1 MPQVYEMGDTGT
13 AAALAAE
20 HHDSLFRWA
29 RALANWDREEAME
42 IVQQTYMEV
51 VEGRADL
58 PAADDPKR
66 FLFGVA
72 RRVAASRR
80 RRRSIWGRVLRMQID
95 SLPPAATFEDPE
107 SSTDLGERS
116 AKVKD
121 ALAKLPDRQA
131 QVMSLVFME
140 GLTVEES
147 ARVMDVS
154 VGSARTHYHRG
165 KKKLKE
171 LLSGDVR

>member
-1 MPQVYEMGDTGT
+1 
-13 AAALAAE
+13 
-20 HHDSLFRWA
+20 
-29 RALANWDREEAME
+29 
-42 IVQQTYMEV
+42 
-51 VEGRADL
+51 
-58 PAADDPKR
+58 
-66 FLFGVA
+66 
-72 RRVAASRR
+72 
-80 RRRSIWGRVLRMQID
+80 MQID
-95 SLPPAATFEDPE
+95 SPPPPAPFEDPE

-140 GLTVEES
+140 GLTLEES

-171 LLSGDVR
+171 LLSGDIR